1 MARKIPAQFRRL
13 APGLGTFGCYLVV
26 VVSFLMFDK
35 CSTCL
40 GGQVIDWLFNSWKTN
55 RKALMVEQVLV
66 ARKTL
71 LSKYVLVAV
80 H

>member
-1 MARKIPAQFRRL
+1 M
-13 APGLGTFGCYLVV
+13 
-26 VVSFLMFDK
+26 
-35 CSTCL
+35 
-40 GGQVIDWLFNSWKTN
+40 IDWLFNSWKTN

-80 H
+80 HQLVVRKSLL

>member
-1 MARKIPAQFRRL
+1 M
-13 APGLGTFGCYLVV
+13 
-26 VVSFLMFDK
+26 
-35 CSTCL
+35 
-40 GGQVIDWLFNSWKTN
+40 IDWLFNSWEAN

-80 H
+80 HHLVVRKSLL

>member
-1 MARKIPAQFRRL
+1 
-13 APGLGTFGCYLVV
+13 
-26 VVSFLMFDK
+26 MFDK

-40 GGQVIDWLFNSWKTN
+40 GGKLIHWLFNSWKAT

-80 H
+80 HHLVDRKSLL

>member
-1 MARKIPAQFRRL
+1 
-13 APGLGTFGCYLVV
+13 
-26 VVSFLMFDK
+26 MFDK

-40 GGQVIDWLFNSWKTN
+40 GGKVIDWLFNSWKAT

-80 H
+80 HHLVVRKSLL

>member
-1 MARKIPAQFRRL
+1 MIH
-13 APGLGTFGCYLVV
+13 
-26 VVSFLMFDK
+26 
-35 CSTCL
+35 
-40 GGQVIDWLFNSWKTN
+40 WLFNSWKAT

-80 H
+80 HHLVDKKSLL